1 MERLHHAHH
10 QPTQRTTR
18 RTTQRATQ
26 QRTVHTPAAPRHRRA
41 DRRPRRDHPHR
52 LLDRHRRGRRQEP
65 PRHTTQDG
73 DSYTGGYKADYSKFT
88 GEEAVFGGTGKKASI
103 HLNGTITGTS
113 GTGRIL
119 VTNGSDTKRPVPA
132 TNGKIDQTYNV
143 TGTSFYIYVTGDQFT
158 GTVNL
163 TSKEQ

>member
-1 MERLHHAHH
+1 MHTTSQHNERHDEQHN
-10 QPTQRTTR
+10 
-18 RTTQRATQ
+18 
-26 QRTVHTPAAPRHRRA
+26 APHNSEQSIRL
-41 DRRPRRDHPHR
+41 PRRVIAV
-52 LLDRHRRGRRQEP
+52 LIAAL
-65 PRHTTQDG
+65 
-73 DSYTGGYKADYSKFT
+73 AAIILT

>member
-1 MERLHHAHH
+1 MHTTSQHNERHDEQHN
-10 QPTQRTTR
+10 
-18 RTTQRATQ
+18 
-26 QRTVHTPAAPRHRRA
+26 APHNSEQSIRL
-41 DRRPRRDHPHR
+41 PRRVITV
-52 LLDRHRRGRRQEP
+52 LIAALAAIILTGCSTGIGVAGDRNLQGIR
-65 PRHTTQDG
+65 TQD
-73 DSYTGGYKADYSKFT
+73 
-88 GEEAVFGGTGKKASI
+88 GGTGKKASI

>member
-1 MERLHHAHH
+1 
-10 QPTQRTTR
+10 
-18 RTTQRATQ
+18 
-26 QRTVHTPAAPRHRRA
+26 
-41 DRRPRRDHPHR
+41 
-52 LLDRHRRGRRQEP
+52 
-65 PRHTTQDG
+65 
-73 DSYTGGYKADYSKFT
+73 GYKADYSKFT
-88 GEEAVFGGTGKKASI
+88 GEEAVFGGTGKKTSI

>member
-1 MERLHHAHH
+1 MHTTSQHNERHDEQHN
-10 QPTQRTTR
+10 
-18 RTTQRATQ
+18 
-26 QRTVHTPAAPRHRRA
+26 APHNSEQSIRL
-41 DRRPRRDHPHR
+41 PRRVITV
-52 LLDRHRRGRRQEP
+52 LIAALAAIILTGCSTGIGVAGDRNLQGIR
-65 PRHTTQDG
+65 TQDG

-143 TGTSFYIYVTGDQFT
+143 AGTSFYIYVTGDQFT